1 MKRILITGATGLVGQ
16 EIVKQC
22 HAKNIAVSYLS
33 TSKDKLKNET
43 NYKGFYWNPETK
55 EIDGACF
62 DDVEA
67 IINLAGASIAKRWT
81 AAYKKE
87 ILDSRIQSLN
97 LLCNTIQEHNIPIK
111 QLVSASAIGIY
122 PDSDTNYY
130 EETFNEFGTGF
141 LAEVS
146 TKWETAALQFK
157 QLNINVSLIRIG
169 IVLSNNGGALPK
181 LVAPIKNFV
190 GAALGKGSQWQSW
203 IHIEDL
209 AQLFLYV
216 IDNNLQ
222 EVFNGVA
229 PNPVK
234 QRELVKAIGKTIN
247 RPILLPKIPSFVLKL
262 ILGDMTAVVLES
274 QRVSSQKVE
283 NLGFQF
289 TYHHLQSALE
299 DLL

>member
-22 HAKNIAVSYLS
+22 HAKNITVSYLS
-33 TSKDKLKNET
+33 TSKNKLKDEL
-43 NYKGFYWNPETK
+43 NYKGFYWNPK
-55 EIDGACF
+55 NNEIDTSCF
-62 DDVEA
+62 EDVEV

-81 AAYKKE
+81 DSYKKE
-87 ILDSRIQSLN
+87 ILDSRLQSLN
-97 LLCNTIQEHNIPIK
+97 LLCNTIEEHNIPIK

-122 PDSDTNYY
+122 PDSNTNYY
-130 EETFNEFGTGF
+130 EETYNNFGTDF

-146 TKWETAALQFK
+146 TQWETAALQFE
-157 QLNINVSLIRIG
+157 QHNINVSLIRIG

-181 LVAPIKNFV
+181 LVTPIKNFV
-190 GAALGKGSQWQSW
+190 GATLGKGSQWQSW

-209 AQLFLYV
+209 AKLFLYV
-216 IDNNLQ
+216 IDNNIKGI
-222 EVFNGVA
+222 FNGVA

-234 QRELVKAIGKTIN
+234 QRELVRAIGKTIN
-247 RPILLPKIPSFVLKL
+247 RPIILPKVPSFVLKL
-262 ILGDMTAVVLES
+262 LLGDMSAVVLES
-274 QRVSSQKVE
+274 QRVSSQKTE

-289 TYHHLQSALE
+289 TYHHLQPALE

>member
-1 MKRILITGATGLVGQ
+1 MKRILITGAPGLVGQ

-22 HAKNIAVSYLS
+22 HAENIAVSYLS
-33 TSKDKLKNET
+33 TSKDKLKNEP

-97 LLCNTIQEHNIPIK
+97 LLYNTIQEHNIPIK

-130 EETFNEFGTGF
+130 EETFNEFGTSF

-146 TKWETAALQFK
+146 TKWETVALQFK

-169 IVLSNNGGALPK
+169 IVLSNNDGALPK
-181 LVAPIKNFV
+181 LVTPIKNFV
-190 GAALGKGSQWQSW
+190 GAALGKGNQWQSW
-203 IHIEDL
+203 IHIKDL
-209 AQLFLYV
+209 ALLFLHI
-216 IDNNLQ
+216 IDNKL
-222 EVFNGVA
+222 EGVFNGVA

-247 RPILLPKIPSFVLKL
+247 RPIVLPKVPSVVLKL
-262 ILGDMTAVVLES
+262 ILGEMSAVVLES

-289 TYHHLQSALE
+289 TYHHLQPALE

>member
-1 MKRILITGATGLVGQ
+1 MEFT
-16 EIVKQC
+16 
-22 HAKNIAVSYLS
+22 
-33 TSKDKLKNET
+33 
-43 NYKGFYWNPETK
+43 
-55 EIDGACF
+55 
-62 DDVEA
+62 
-67 IINLAGASIAKRWT
+67 
-81 AAYKKE
+81 AYKKE

-97 LLCNTIQEHNIPIK
+97 LLYSTIHEHNIPIK

-146 TKWETAALQFK
+146 MQWETAALQFR
-157 QLNINVSLIRIG
+157 QLNIDVSLIRIG

-181 LVAPIKNFV
+181 LVTPIKNFV
-190 GAALGKGSQWQSW
+190 GAALGKGNQWQSW

-209 AQLFLYV
+209 ALLFLYI
-216 IDNNLQ
+216 IDNKL
-222 EVFNGVA
+222 EGVFNGVA

-234 QRELVKAIGKTIN
+234 QRELVKAIGMTIN
-247 RPILLPKIPSFVLKL
+247 RPIVLPKVPSVVLKL
-262 ILGDMTAVVLES
+262 ILGEMSAVVLES

-289 TYHHLQSALE
+289 TYHHLQPALE

>member
-22 HAKNIAVSYLS
+22 HAKNIAVNYLS
-33 TSKDKLKNET
+33 TSKDKLISEP

-97 LLCNTIQEHNIPIK
+97 LLYSTIHEHNIPIK

-146 TKWETAALQFK
+146 MQWETAALQFR
-157 QLNINVSLIRIG
+157 QLNIDVSLIRIG

-181 LVAPIKNFV
+181 LVTPIKNFV
-190 GAALGKGSQWQSW
+190 GAALGKGNQWQSW
-203 IHIEDL
+203 IHIKDL
-209 AQLFLYV
+209 ALLFLYI
-216 IDNNLQ
+216 IDNKL
-222 EVFNGVA
+222 EGVFNGVA

-234 QRELVKAIGKTIN
+234 QRELVKAIGMTIN
-247 RPILLPKIPSFVLKL
+247 RPIILPKVPSIVLKL
-262 ILGDMTAVVLES
+262 ILGEMSAVVLES

-289 TYHHLQSALE
+289 TYHHLQPALE

>member
-22 HAKNIAVSYLS
+22 HAKNIAVNYLS
-33 TSKDKLKNET
+33 TSKDKLISEP

-97 LLCNTIQEHNIPIK
+97 LLYSTIHEHNIPIK

-146 TKWETAALQFK
+146 MQWETAALQFR
-157 QLNINVSLIRIG
+157 QLNIDVSLIRIG

-181 LVAPIKNFV
+181 LVTPIKNFV
-190 GAALGKGSQWQSW
+190 GAALGKGNQWQSW
-203 IHIEDL
+203 IHIKDL
-209 AQLFLYV
+209 ALLFLYI
-216 IDNNLQ
+216 IDNKL
-222 EVFNGVA
+222 EGVFNGVA

-234 QRELVKAIGKTIN
+234 QRELVKAIGMTIN
-247 RPILLPKIPSFVLKL
+247 RPIILPKVPSVVLKL
-262 ILGDMTAVVLES
+262 ILGEMSAVVLES

-289 TYHHLQSALE
+289 TYHHLQPALE